1 MRQAT
6 LQRISLAFVTGL
18 QLLPP
23 RQRAVLVL
31 RDVEISDLTRFD
43 NTVLPRFGLPRT
55 LPL

>member
-6 LQRISLAFVTGL
+6 LQPISLAFVTAL

-31 RDVEISDLTRFD
+31 RDVEISELTRFD

-55 LPL
+55 MRL